1 MKTRLRRLMTLC
13 LCLVLMGTSAAFP
26 QKLLAE
32 SPSASDV
39 MNAVFD
45 TPYRH
50 TLQSDY
56 ASIRRSTLS
65 EWTEHRVAKRCIGRE
80 SHCRGWQSA
89 PGTSRNPQQ

>member
-1 MKTRLRRLMTLC
+1 MTLC
-13 LCLVLMGTSAAFP
+13 LCLVLLGTSAAFP

-32 SPSASDV
+32 SPSASDI

-56 ASIRRSTLS
+56 ASI
-65 EWTEHRVAKRCIGRE
+65 HQIGRA
-80 SHCRGWQSA
+80 HV
-89 PGTSRNPQQ
+89 

>member
-13 LCLVLMGTSAAFP
+13 LCLVLLGTSAAFP

-32 SPSASDV
+32 SPSASDI

-65 EWTEHRVAKRCIGRE
+65 EWTDTVWQNDVLDAKV
-80 SHCRGWQSA
+80 
-89 PGTSRNPQQ
+89 P

>member
-13 LCLVLMGTSAAFP
+13 LCLVLLGTSAAFP

-32 SPSASDV
+32 SPSASDI

-56 ASIRRSTLS
+56 ASIHRSTNGRTPCGKTTY
-65 EWTEHRVAKRCIGRE
+65 WTRK
-80 SHCRGWQSA
+80 S
-89 PGTSRNPQQ
+89 P